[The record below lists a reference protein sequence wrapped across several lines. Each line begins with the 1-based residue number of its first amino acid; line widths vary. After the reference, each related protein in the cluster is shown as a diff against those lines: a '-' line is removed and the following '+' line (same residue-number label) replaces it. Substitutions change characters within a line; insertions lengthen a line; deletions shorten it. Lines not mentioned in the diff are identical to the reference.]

1 MWRNQNI
8 FALFLRLLWKTV
20 QWFLKK
26 KLKTELPYDPAI
38 PLSDIYI
45 PKELKAG
52 SLRHICTTIFKA
64 ALFTG
69 AKTWKHLKSPPTNDW
84 TKQTV
89 VYTYT

>member
-1 MWRNQNI
+1 MEKPEHFCPVFTAAVENC
-8 FALFLRLLWKTV
+8 TV
-20 QWFLKK
+20 VPQKK

-38 PLSDIYI
+38 PLSDIYT

-69 AKTWKHLKSPPTNDW
+69 AKT
-84 TKQTV
+84 
-89 VYTYT
+89 